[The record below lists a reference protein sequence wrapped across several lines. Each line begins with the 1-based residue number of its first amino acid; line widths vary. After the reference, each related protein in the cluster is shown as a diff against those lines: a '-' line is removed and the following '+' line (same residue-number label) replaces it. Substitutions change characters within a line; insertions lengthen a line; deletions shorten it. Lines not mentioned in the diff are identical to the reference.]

1 MSTIIDAKG
10 KPCPTPV
17 ILAKQAMA
25 AGEHSFTVLV
35 DNTTAVENL
44 KRLAGNQG
52 FGAAVTQGEGVFS
65 VAFTRTGCAAC
76 EEAVSAPL
84 PAPGGDWAVF
94 VGRDIIGDGDRE
106 LGANLMRMFFYTL
119 VQGEDK
125 PGAVL
130 FMNAGVRLPTLDE
143 QIPAHEQQEGQ
154 AHQKQDDGNEN
165 HSGQTDDAQCEQRNH
180 GISPP
185 FDGTSLPHPDKSVLK
200 AFLKSDK
207 KSPASGGGA
216 VPSAPD
222 AGAFF
227 CVPVR
232 PNGFHKSLA
241 SRLLS
246 RQNVM
251 DIRWM
256 HRINALGHEEM
267 GRTVM

>member
-35 DNTTAVENL
+35 DNATAVENL
-44 KRLAGNQG
+44 KRLAGNQR

-119 VQGEDK
+119 AQGEDK

-143 QIPAHEQQEGQ
+143 QIPAH
-154 AHQKQDDGNEN
+154 
-165 HSGQTDDAQCEQRNH
+165 
-180 GISPP
+180 
-185 FDGTSLPHPDKSVLK
+185 LK
-200 AFLKSDK
+200 AL
-207 KSPASGGGA
+207 A
-216 VPSAPD
+216 D
-222 AGAFF
+222 AGMIAKAPALEFF
-227 CVPVR
+227 
-232 PNGFHKSLA
+232 KL
-241 SRLLS
+241 
-246 RQNVM
+246 
-251 DIRWM
+251 
-256 HRINALGHEEM
+256 
-267 GRTVM
+267 